1 MKKNNFTGADS
12 DYRDTDWKFDFSS
25 LPRWDNRDKIP
36 FIYDK
41 FYPVPQMDILCCIY
55 SIAEVTMGRYIG
67 FLAILKNKNDPEL
80 LLNVTEKMCFQDYF
94 FVSNNKNL
102 LFFRLSVS
110 DKSTGALKDPMLII
124 DIEKGKFSY
133 YDTHCTNSGY
143 TLTEISESLFA
154 FEIDEAQRKNN
165 EALNALAD
173 KTIDLKTLKWY
184 DLNKIDTLPKKL
196 F

>member
-1 MKKNNFTGADS
+1 MKNNNFTSANL
-12 DYRDTDWKFDFSS
+12 DYRNTDWKFDFSS
-25 LPRWDNRDKIP
+25 LPRWDTRDRIP

-41 FYPVPQMDILCCIY
+41 FYPVPQRDILCCIY

-80 LLNVTEKMCFQDYF
+80 LLNITENMCFQDYF

-133 YDTHCTNSGY
+133 YDTHCTSSCY
-143 TLTEISESLFA
+143 TLTEINESLFA
-154 FEIDEAQRKNN
+154 FEVDEARRKNN
-165 EALNALAD
+165 EDLNALAD
-173 KTIDLKTLKWY
+173 KTIDLKALKWY
-184 DLNKIDTLPKKL
+184 NLNKIDTLPKKL